1 VKSPD
6 RRRVPSAPAQRLAL
20 DSPAVNHGATLEP
33 LGNGGARIVTGT
45 APWQYAVGF
54 PLDFDEAASGVF
66 PLVACR
72 RGEVGVGVLAQDG
85 SRYVAPETMVSAG
98 ETRLVR
104 ALVDPTGEPARWL
117 MVRNGAGETASECD
131 VLAVFAG
138 RVPPVELT
146 EKEIALALRDPV
158 AARANCARRIWP
170 EDVMVAVGVSGVP
183 LRVNRP
189 RPPLRLPAPRA
200 LWSGAVETVV
210 QHAAEDLI
218 ELHEGFQA
226 DALERHVVV
235 LPKDSMRSYLL
246 MTVVRVVRLV
256 ELLRRR
262 GFELGEVLEVGAWLG
277 SFSLA
282 LRRLGYDVVACD
294 RYASYGDA
302 FDSNIELMRADG
314 IRVVSTT
321 RESELDQIAELGRF
335 DIVVAGAVIEHI
347 PHTPRRFL
355 QTLYRAVRPGG
366 LLVLDTPNIARYWN
380 RRALERGET
389 IFQPIE
395 AQFLSEPPWEGHHRE
410 YTAGELG
417 WMLEHIGCEEVDVEF
432 LDYNMLQFEEL
443 SADHIECL
451 ATIVEDPGQSDT
463 LLAAGRRPV
472 DEASVPVAS

>member
-1 VKSPD
+1 L
-6 RRRVPSAPAQRLAL
+6 RRLVLETPTITPGAAIQPL
-20 DSPAVNHGATLEP
+20 D
-33 LGNGGARIVTGT
+33 NGGARIVTGRV
-45 APWQYAVGF
+45 PWQHAVGF
-54 PLDFDEAASGVF
+54 RLGPRVAAGGVLA
-66 PLVACR
+66 LVACQL
-72 RGEVGVGVLAQDG
+72 GEVGVAALAEDG
-85 SRYVAPETMVSAG
+85 STPVSAEGIVSAG
-98 ETRLVR
+98 ETRIVS
-104 ALVDPTGEPARWL
+104 ALADPTSEPARWL
-117 MVRNGAGETASECD
+117 MVRNGPGAGASVCD
-131 VLAVFAG
+131 VLAVFTG
-138 RVPPVELT
+138 GVPSVELRD
-146 EKEIALALRDPV
+146 EEIALALRDPV
-158 AARANCARRIWP
+158 AARASCATRAWP
-170 EDVMVAVGVSGVP
+170 EDVIAAVGAAGVP
-183 LRVNRP
+183 LQINRP
-189 RPPLRLPAPRA
+189 PPPLALPPVPA
-200 LWSGAVETVV
+200 LWSGDADAVVLE
-210 QHAAEDLI
+210 AAQDLV

-226 DALERHVVV
+226 DALERHVAV

-282 LRRLGYDVVACD
+282 LGRLGYDVVACD
-294 RYASYGDA
+294 RYSSYGDA

-321 RESELDQIAELGRF
+321 RENELDQIAELGRF
-335 DIVVAGAVIEHI
+335 DIVVAAAVIEHI

-355 QTLYRAVRPGG
+355 ETLYRAVRPGG
-366 LLVLDTPNIARYWN
+366 LLVLDTPNVARYWN

-417 WMLEHIGCEEVDVEF
+417 WMLGRIGCDEVDVEF

-451 ATIVEDPGQSDT
+451 ATIVEDPSQSDT

-472 DEASVPVAS
+472 E